1 MKKTLLVIAAM
12 FALVISANAQAKFG
26 VQGAMSLAKMANGG
40 SGESILSWQAGV
52 VFDYDFQS
60 NLYLSTGRS
69 LRRILHRCSMVFLN
83 QPAILLKGRPRRAAL
98 LFYRK

>member
-1 MKKTLLVIAAM
+1 M

-69 LRRILHRCSMVFLN
+69 LRRILHRQHGISKPTRN
-83 QPAILLKGRPRRAAL
+83 ITERAAPAGFPFVLSKIILNL
-98 LFYRK
+98 L